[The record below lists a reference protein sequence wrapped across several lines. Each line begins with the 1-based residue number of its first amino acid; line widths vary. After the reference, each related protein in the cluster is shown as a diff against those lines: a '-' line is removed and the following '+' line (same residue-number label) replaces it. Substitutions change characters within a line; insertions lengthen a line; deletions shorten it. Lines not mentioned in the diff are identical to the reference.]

1 MTHNQHA
8 KKTLL
13 WNCTLAII
21 LITIIC
27 MASCKNK
34 QQINLQQLELTDL
47 QGKPI
52 DIQTLIA
59 EKKPIFLNFWATWC
73 PPCVKEKS
81 TIEKARQLLLEKG
94 IEYQFVMI
102 SDEQLETIKNY
113 KNHHS
118 YNFNYLHSPRT
129 IKLYG
134 VFTIPQTYIINPKG
148 EIVHTH
154 TDFNNWDSPESLDL
168 LTFWATQ

>member
-1 MTHNQHA
+1 MNPYYN
-8 KKTLL
+8 KTLF
-13 WNCTLAII
+13 WSCATLSLLLVLFCAAG
-21 LITIIC
+21 C
-27 MASCKNK
+27 SNK
-34 QQINLQQLELTDL
+34 QQINLQQLVLTDL
-47 QGKPI
+47 NGKPVNM
-52 DIQTLIA
+52 QTLL
-59 EKKPIFLNFWATWC
+59 EQNKPIFLNFWATWC

-81 TIEKARQLLLEKG
+81 TIEKARQALLEKG
-94 IEYQFVMI
+94 IDYQFVMI

-118 YNFNYLHSPRT
+118 YNFNYLHSTRT

-148 EIVHTH
+148 EIIHTH
-154 TDFNNWDSPESLDL
+154 TNFNNWDSPESLDL